1 MTDDEKPDQCPPWCK
16 NANEG
21 PHEHVSVGVV
31 RSSVHLELLRYYGD
45 DTTYVGLGH
54 HMDGGAYVSVPLDVL
69 LDLIGAARNMAD
81 RQLT

>member
-1 MTDDEKPDQCPPWCK
+1 MTVEQATEKCPSWCS
-16 NANEG
+16 NNSDS

-45 DTTYVGLGH
+45 DTTYVGLGD

-69 LDLIGAARNMAD
+69 LDLIGEARHMVAH
-81 RQLT
+81 QLT